1 MGFMAPVG
9 MAAASAAA
17 GTAASAGVNKGMQAA
32 FGGNVENANQ
42 NTVDPGADHRQ
53 AVQQLLMSLMKQM
66 QIQQQTSQPAVQ
78 MESMNQGMPR
88 MGGFG

>member
-1 MGFMAPVG
+1 MAPIG
-9 MAAASAAA
+9 MAAATSAAA
-17 GTAASAGVNKGMQAA
+17 SGGSALANKGMQAA